1 MAGSLNTRWQRSAI
15 ILGMV
20 CSAACAPEAE
30 KAPPA
35 DSGVVPAPVT
45 KVAFRVPDESEI
57 RDSTLLASVRRGKA
71 LLAFTRDSLPNH
83 VGNRLQCVYCH
94 PDNGT
99 RRNAMPWVG
108 VYARF
113 PQYRSRVGGIQVIED
128 RINDCF
134 QRSMNGKPLVPES
147 RDMRDIIAYMAFL
160 SSGYPV
166 FAQVEGQSF
175 PRVPVLA
182 GDTVRGAAT
191 FVAKCSVCHGANG
204 AGTDVYPALWGDG
217 SYNIGAGMA
226 RVQTAAAFIR
236 VAMPQSAP
244 GTLTDQE
251 AYDLAT
257 YINSR
262 PRPDFPGKELDWP
275 KGDPP
280 PDVAYQVNSKKR

>member
-1 MAGSLNTRWQRSAI
+1 
-15 ILGMV
+15 
-20 CSAACAPEAE
+20 
-30 KAPPA
+30 
-35 DSGVVPAPVT
+35 
-45 KVAFRVPDESEI
+45 
-57 RDSTLLASVRRGKA
+57 
-71 LLAFTRDSLPNH
+71 
-83 VGNRLQCVYCH
+83 
-94 PDNGT
+94 
-99 RRNAMPWVG
+99 MPWVG

-113 PQYRSRVGGIQVIED
+113 PQYRSRVGGIQIIED

-134 QRSMNGKPLVPES
+134 ERSMNGKALVPES

-166 FAQVEGQSF
+166 FAQVEGQSIR
-175 PRVPVLA
+175 PVPVLP

-191 FVAKCSVCHGANG
+191 FTAKCSVCHGANG
-204 AGTDVYPALWGDG
+204 AGTDVFPALWGDG

-226 RVQTAAAFIR
+226 RVRTAAAFIK
-236 VAMPQSAP
+236 VAMPQTAP

-257 YINSR
+257 YINTR

-280 PDVAYQVNSKKR
+280 PDVAYPVNSKKKK

>member
-1 MAGSLNTRWQRSAI
+1 ML
-15 ILGMV
+15 LLV
-20 CSAACAPEAE
+20 LAACQPESD
-30 KAPPA
+30 KSSFF
-35 DSGVVPAPVT
+35 DVGVRAAPVGR
-45 KVAFRVPDESEI
+45 VAFRVPDESEI
-57 RDSTLLASVRRGKA
+57 RDSVLLASVRRGKA
-71 LLAFTRDSLPNH
+71 LLAFTRDSLPAY

-113 PQYRSRVGGIQVIED
+113 PQYRSRAGGIQVIED

-134 QRSMNGKPLVPES
+134 RRSMNGRALAPES

-166 FAQVEGQSF
+166 FAQVDGQSV
-175 PRVPVLA
+175 PRVPKLP

-191 FVAKCSVCHGANG
+191 FAAKCSSCHGPDG
-204 AGTDVYPALWGDG
+204 AGSPEYPALWGPG

-226 RVQTAAAFIR
+226 RVQTAAAFIK
-236 VAMPQSAP
+236 VAMPRTAP

-257 YINSR
+257 YINTR

-275 KGDPP
+275 NGDPP
-280 PDVAYQVNSKKR
+280 PDVAYPVQSKKR